1 MVNPQ
6 AHEGEGGVLT
16 FGEIMRIMNPF
27 VVALV
32 GLWTTLIVITTGKL
46 FYDGSGYAGP
56 YLLMAFSTLIPMWIW
71 KNQPQKGIPYMMVL
85 VLFLGVFYLTPIV
98 ASNEALLRFSPE
110 LIPKAALAVALFFAA
125 IGMGWKYGFSKAASE
140 PSRWKILGEQ
150 SEEASLLAMRI
161 GLALLLAGLV
171 GQIIPFVINLGSFYP
186 VARALTG
193 LASSLGA
200 LLGGYSDGMAK
211 RTTPIFWFL
220 MAIIFLI
227 IIRDVLI
234 SAAAQVILA
243 AIIGL
248 MLGSRKVPWKLL
260 MITFAVISFLNL
272 GKFIMRERYWNH
284 RDTNNTGVTLMG
296 LPAFYGE
303 WILCSVGE
311 LTGTSDQ
318 SMMAIRLND
327 KINKNKK
334 EGDFSDRMNSFENV
348 LFITR
353 QLEGNNYPL
362 LYGAT
367 YTLIPPLLLPR
378 FLVPN
383 KPRSHAGQDLL
394 NIHFG
399 RQRAVDVERTFIAWG
414 FLPEGMG
421 NFGLWLGPLIVGL
434 VIGAL
439 TGWLER
445 WSIRKEFFSVEGFL
459 ALGLLLQ
466 DLIAYE
472 MVASLWITS
481 TFQMIVVC
489 LVGGFAIRNVFA
501 GMGPAISHSSIH
513 D

>member
-1 MVNPQ
+1 
-6 AHEGEGGVLT
+6 
-16 FGEIMRIMNPF
+16 
-27 VVALV
+27 
-32 GLWTTLIVITTGKL
+32 
-46 FYDGSGYAGP
+46 
-56 YLLMAFSTLIPMWIW
+56 
-71 KNQPQKGIPYMMVL
+71 
-85 VLFLGVFYLTPIV
+85 
-98 ASNEALLRFSPE
+98 
-110 LIPKAALAVALFFAA
+110 
-125 IGMGWKYGFSKAASE
+125 
-140 PSRWKILGEQ
+140 
-150 SEEASLLAMRI
+150 
-161 GLALLLAGLV
+161 
-171 GQIIPFVINLGSFYP
+171 
-186 VARALTG
+186 
-193 LASSLGA
+193 
-200 LLGGYSDGMAK
+200 
-211 RTTPIFWFL
+211 
-220 MAIIFLI
+220 
-227 IIRDVLI
+227 
-234 SAAAQVILA
+234 
-243 AIIGL
+243 
-248 MLGSRKVPWKLL
+248 
-260 MITFAVISFLNL
+260 
-272 GKFIMRERYWNH
+272 
-284 RDTNNTGVTLMG
+284 MG

-318 SMMAIRLND
+318 SMMAIRFND

-383 KPRSHAGQDLL
+383 KPRAHAGQDLL

-399 RQRAVDVERTFIAWG
+399 RQRTVDVERTFIAWG

-489 LVGGFAIRNVFA
+489 LVGGFAIKNVFA
-501 GMGPAISHSSIH
+501 GIGPAISHSSIH